1 MVKRALAV
9 MALIGLAA
17 CSGEQTGPSS
27 PADADGCS
35 GEMMSTI
42 RIDKGWIRNAPAGR
56 AVSAGYMT
64 LCNTADED
72 DRLLAATSTIA
83 KSTEIHEMR
92 RGDAGQMQM
101 RPLKSGLLL
110 QPGKTVRLE
119 PGGLHLMFIDLNAPL
134 VPGETVALAL
144 TFERAGTIDLT
155 LPVRDGMTGPHRE

>member
-1 MVKRALAV
+1 MVKRTLAIL
-9 MALIGLAA
+9 ALIGLAA
-17 CSGEQTGPSS
+17 CGGDEKKPSGLAK
-27 PADADGCS
+27 ADACS

-42 RIDKGWIRNAPAGR
+42 RIDKGWIRNAPEGR

-64 LCNTADED
+64 LCNTADEN
-72 DRLLAATSTIA
+72 DRLLTVTSSIA
-83 KSTEIHEMR
+83 QSTEIHEMR

-119 PGGLHLMFIDLNAPL
+119 PGGLHIMFIGLNGPL
-134 VPGETVALAL
+134 TPGETVALAL